1 MRLRS
6 GMVEVMILGLSLAI
20 CALFFVVTRLLKNL
34 KVFMERTVLLSA
46 DVSDIRRDLSAAMQ
60 TIERIRKGGG

>member
-1 MRLRS
+1 
-6 GMVEVMILGLSLAI
+6 MVEVMILGLSLAI

>member
-1 MRLRS
+1 MRLRLD
-6 GMVEVMILGLSLAI
+6 MVEVMILGLSLAI

>member
-1 MRLRS
+1 
-6 GMVEVMILGLSLAI
+6 MVEVMILGLSLAI

-34 KVFMERTVLLSA
+34 KIFMERTVLLSA

-60 TIERIRKGGG
+60 TIERIRKGGS